1 MQLWWMHWMERY
13 VTIRTALLL
22 TWSNDLHTSSWW
34 GPDLVTLVIIM
45 YLFPLQRKWSFSLH
59 VMCIDA
65 KENKGI
71 VQFFCVG
78 FILFD
83 HWQMKAEITKIQ
95 IFVTFS
101 FFFNQ
106 SSLTRICV
114 TVYYTKLVPIKRAN
128 HRDPQLE
135 SRKNYMS
142 NV

>member
-59 VMCIDA
+59 VYWCQGEQGDCAILLCWVYFIWSLTNESRD
-65 KENKGI
+65 NKDSDI
-71 VQFFCVG
+71 CY
-78 FILFD
+78 
-83 HWQMKAEITKIQ
+83 
-95 IFVTFS
+95 IF

-106 SSLTRICV
+106 SSLKHICV
-114 TVYYTKLVPIKRAN
+114 TVFFIPSLYPSKGLITGIR
-128 HRDPQLE
+128 
-135 SRKNYMS
+135 S
-142 NV
+142 

>member
-45 YLFPLQRKWSFSLH
+45 YLFPPQRKWSFSLH
-59 VMCIDA
+59 VMYIIA

-106 SSLTRICV
+106 SSLKHICV
-114 TVYYTKLVPIKRAN
+114 TVFFIPSLYPSKGLITGIR
-128 HRDPQLE
+128 
-135 SRKNYMS
+135 S
-142 NV
+142 

>member
-13 VTIRTALLL
+13 VTIRTALFL

-45 YLFPLQRKWSFSLH
+45 YLFPPQRKWSFSLH
-59 VMCIDA
+59 IMCIDA

-83 HWQMKAEITKIQ
+83 HRQMKAEITKIQ

-106 SSLTRICV
+106 SSLKHICV
-114 TVYYTKLVPIKRAN
+114 TVFFIPSLYPSKGLITGI
-128 HRDPQLE
+128 H
-135 SRKNYMS
+135 S
-142 NV
+142 

>member
-1 MQLWWMHWMERY
+1 MQLWWMHWWN

-106 SSLTRICV
+106 SSLKHICV
-114 TVYYTKLVPIKRAN
+114 TVFLYQACTHQKGLSQGSAVRV
-128 HRDPQLE
+128 
-135 SRKNYMS
+135 S
-142 NV
+142 

>member
-1 MQLWWMHWMERY
+1 MQLWWMHWWN

-106 SSLTRICV
+106 SSLKHICV
-114 TVYYTKLVPIKRAN
+114 TVFFIPSLYPSKGLITGIR
-128 HRDPQLE
+128 
-135 SRKNYMS
+135 S
-142 NV
+142 